1 MPVHHSH
8 PMRTATLIVLLGLS
22 LWAPAQSREDIKL
35 RKEIR
40 AHTSSNNAADTVQAI
55 RYTKLTRSF
64 ISAGELDSA
73 VSVAQEAVDLMR
85 HIPGTADRGS
95 AWSRYRMQAYKLLGI
110 VEFYRGHYPA
120 ALVAMQDYQRTAS
133 ALGSTTDEGAAY
145 NYMSYCFRSMN
156 DDQQA
161 EHYARMAIHLLR
173 ALPPDQDLAN
183 AYTGLASV
191 MADGDR
197 IDSAQHYNRLAI
209 AIYRSTGNIANATN
223 TWLNMADNWAR
234 IAAYDSCTN
243 ALEQARTGLSEA
255 LPDTHMKFHAHR
267 GRVLLAN
274 GSVKPAWLALDSAM
288 QLAQELGSA
297 EAVAHVGALQALT
310 AAASGRYREA
320 IALQR
325 MATDAMVEDLDL
337 EKNRALT
344 EARLSFEHDQEL
356 AEAEARTAQQRK
368 QKNLV
373 LLIGALIAVLSL
385 ALLVLVVQTRR
396 SRSVIRMERDRS
408 DELLLNIL
416 PYDVAQELK
425 EKGEAEARSIDEAT
439 IIFSDFMGFTG
450 ISELLSPQELVE
462 ELNVCFK
469 AFDGVITARGI
480 EKIKTIGDAYMA
492 AGGLAEPSKSAPAEV
507 VLAALEMQ
515 AFMRE
520 RRRIREATG
529 KPTFP
534 MRVGIHTGPVVAGIV
549 GVKKFQYDL
558 WGDTVNIAARMES
571 SGEEG
576 QVNISESTYALVKD
590 TPGLTFSSRG
600 KVKAKGKGEMEMYF
614 VGLIEQHK

>member
-1 MPVHHSH
+1 
-8 PMRTATLIVLLGLS
+8 MRTAAFLFLLAFAIVS
-22 LWAPAQSREDIKL
+22 NAQGDAAQL
-35 RKEIR
+35 RQEVDVHVWSGEQQDT
-40 AHTSSNNAADTVQAI
+40 AQAA
-55 RYTKLTRSF
+55 RYAQLTRAF
-64 ISAGELDSA
+64 INTGELDSA
-73 VSVAQEAVDLMR
+73 VITAQEGITLVQGVSEFKGNERPWLR
-85 HIPGTADRGS
+85 Q
-95 AWSRYRMQAYKLLGI
+95 RMQAHKLLGI
-110 VEFYRGHYPA
+110 AEFYRGQYA
-120 ALVAMQDYQRTAS
+120 KSLVAMQDYQRTA
-133 ALGSTTDEGAAY
+133 ARLGSATDEGAAF
-145 NYMSYCFRSMN
+145 NYMSYCFRSMHDN
-156 DDQQA
+156 RQA
-161 EHYARMAIHLLR
+161 ERHARAAIRVLSM
-173 ALPPDQDLAN
+173 LPPDHDLAN
-183 AYTGLASV
+183 AYTGLSSV
-191 MADGDR
+191 MADEDR
-197 IDSAQHYNRLAI
+197 LDSAQHFNRLAI
-209 AIYRSTGNIANATN
+209 AIYATVGNTANATN

-234 IAAYDSCTN
+234 IAAYDSCAI
-243 ALEQARTGLSEA
+243 ALEKARSGMAEA
-255 LPDTHMKFHAHR
+255 QPDAWMKFHAHN
-267 GRVLLAN
+267 GRVLLAD
-274 GSVKPAWLALDSAM
+274 GAVKRAWLALDSAM
-288 QLAQELGSA
+288 HLAQELGSA

-310 AAASGRYREA
+310 AAAAGRYREA

-325 MATDAMVEDLDL
+325 QATDALLEDLDL

-344 EARLSFEHDQEL
+344 EARLTFEHAQEIAA
-356 AEAEARTAQQRK
+356 AEERIAQQRK

-373 LLIGALIAVLSL
+373 LLIGALITVLSL

-396 SRSVIRMERDRS
+396 SRAVIRKERDRS

-416 PYDVAQELK
+416 PYEVAQELK

-469 AFDGVITARGI
+469 AFDGIITARGI

-492 AGGLAEPSKSAPAEV
+492 AGGLAAPSKSAPAEV

-520 RRRIREATG
+520 RKRIREDLG

-571 SGEEG
+571 SGEAG
-576 QVNISESTYALVKD
+576 QVNISESTFALVRR
-590 TPGLTFSSRG
+590 TPGLVFTPRG
-600 KVKAKGKGEMEMYF
+600 KVQAKGKGGLEMFF
-614 VGLIEQHK
+614 VHQAVT